1 MAAVRGRVRV
11 SRYIRACG
19 GGTAGWDQPSA
30 DAEVPCFCPLSVKLY
45 SMPVKK
51 TRPVKSSTKVVSVA
65 AAGPSK
71 IGFLGP
77 EYSYSHIAALHQFS
91 GKAELIPLPT
101 IKAVFEAQ
109 KAGTINFGV
118 VPLENS
124 TDGRIVDTLGMFARM
139 PVRVTA
145 EVPLRI
151 HHTLLGMGPKTGIT
165 EIYSKPQ
172 AISQCRD
179 WLGANLPKAKLI
191 EMSSTTAA
199 AQLAAKKPGA
209 AAIASREAG
218 EHYGLKVLA
227 ANIEDNKDNVTR
239 FAVLGEQTPAPTGDD
254 KTALMM
260 AIPHQSGALADVML
274 IFKKFKL
281 NMTWIE
287 SFPMPN
293 KHNQYLFFIEFEG
306 HAEEPAARKA
316 LAALAKKTLRLEVLG
331 SFAKGKPVG

>member
-1 MAAVRGRVRV
+1 MAVAGATGPFNGTL
-11 SRYIRACG
+11 IAFLLAAGLPCG
-19 GGTAGWDQPSA
+19 GGDAGLFSWKLA
-30 DAEVPCFCPLSVKLY
+30 SV
-45 SMPVKK
+45 MAVKK
-51 TRPVKSSTKVVSVA
+51 TGSVKSVA
-65 AAGPSK
+65 AAGEAKKSGPVR

-91 GKAELIPLPT
+91 SKAELIPLPT

-109 KAGTINFGV
+109 KAGTIHFGV

-124 TDGRIVDTLGMFARM
+124 TDGRIVDTMGMFVRM
-139 PVRVTA
+139 PVKVTA

-151 HHTLLGMGPKTGIT
+151 HHTLLSMSPKSSIT

-179 WLGANLPKAKLI
+179 WLAANLPKAKLL

-199 AQLAAKKPGA
+199 AELASKKPGV

-239 FAVLGEQTPAPTGDD
+239 FAVLGETTPAPTGND

-260 AIPHQSGALADVML
+260 SIPHQSGALADVMM
-274 IFKKFKL
+274 IFKMFKL

-306 HAEEPAARKA
+306 HADDTSVRKA
-316 LAALAKKTLRLEVLG
+316 LTALAKKTVRLDVLG